1 MLVQKDKLV
10 PLIIFSM
17 VFLMIPAVVVCGEC
31 LSSQTL
37 ADRHDSCTVSEGE
50 EDPAKPKSDTD
61 NIVGEWKPYESEN
74 EPILSINEPIYFV
87 VGKDDGETIARF
99 QFSFKYLM
107 FDPDSVVV
115 KKIGLLK
122 NFNFAYTQTSL
133 WNLSADSKPFED
145 TNYRP
150 SFFWEFRKTQGGLSP
165 AFLRTGYEHESNGQG
180 GEDSRSIDTL
190 FFFPAWATLVKGHQ
204 LIVGTKL
211 YSYLDQERNNR
222 DIEDYRGFAD
232 LLLRYGNEDG
242 WLVSMLYR
250 YGMENKNTIQLDL
263 SYPIRKKFL
272 ARAGGYFYLQAFHGY
287 GESLL
292 TYDQK
297 QDLQLRLG
305 FAIVR

>member
-1 MLVQKDKLV
+1 MPDQQDKLI
-10 PLIIFSM
+10 PLIVFFMLFSI
-17 VFLMIPAVVVCGEC
+17 VPVVALGGEC
-31 LSSQTL
+31 LPSQE
-37 ADRHDSCTVSEGE
+37 SEGLYGGCVISASE
-50 EDPAKPKSDTD
+50 EPPPSRSYST
-61 NIVGEWKPYESEN
+61 NVVGEWMPREGKE
-74 EPILSINEPIYFV
+74 EPALSINEPMYFV

-107 FDPDSVVV
+107 FDADSTVV
-115 KKIGLLK
+115 KNVSWLR
-122 NFNFAYTQTSL
+122 NFNFAYTQASL

-150 SFFWEFRKTQGGLSP
+150 SFFWEFLRDRGGLSP
-165 AFLRTGYEHESNGQG
+165 VFLRTGYEHESNGQG
-180 GEDSRSIDTL
+180 GEESRSIDTL
-190 FFFPAWATLVKGHQ
+190 FFFPAWATLIKNHQ
-204 LIVGTKL
+204 LIIGTKL
-211 YSYLDQERNNR
+211 YCYLDQERNNR
-222 DIEDYRGFAD
+222 NIENYRGYAD

-242 WLVSMLYR
+242 WLANMLYR
-250 YGMENKNTIQLDL
+250 HGIENKNTLQLDL

-272 ARAGGYFYLQAFHGY
+272 GRGGGYFYLQAFHGY